1 MSEEGQYLQQVITHE
16 TWHIYQQ
23 GDKPEDLSCIDCFP
37 VDTQQVSN
45 EFIDFWKY
53 WAQPRCI
60 GSKFNGNTVRIF
72 EQLRFCK
79 DQQVLN
85 LVSHLV
91 KTIRYYNFIGK

>member
-23 GDKPEDLSCIDCFP
+23 GDKPEDLSCIDCFS

-53 WAQPRCI
+53 
-60 GSKFNGNTVRIF
+60 
-72 EQLRFCK
+72 
-79 DQQVLN
+79 
-85 LVSHLV
+85 
-91 KTIRYYNFIGK
+91 